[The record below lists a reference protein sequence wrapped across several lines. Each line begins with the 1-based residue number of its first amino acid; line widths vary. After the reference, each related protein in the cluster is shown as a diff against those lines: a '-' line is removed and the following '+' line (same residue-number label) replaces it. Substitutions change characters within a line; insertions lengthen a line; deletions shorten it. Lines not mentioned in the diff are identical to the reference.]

1 MKYSIVLLL
10 CAFTA
15 PAIADVT
22 DWSSALK
29 GIASGDA
36 HWIEQAPALAAVA
49 DGDQAQQLEDALAA
63 ALTTNTDA
71 TLKTLRTIDAGK
83 WPHMVGSDIICT
95 PPLEK
100 SPAKIDAFYQLTR
113 QALLETIDGAHCLW
127 ILEATMEEFK
137 AEKARRA
144 K

>member
-10 CAFTA
+10 SAFTA
-15 PAIADVT
+15 PAIAGVT
-22 DWSSALK
+22 DWSLALK

-49 DGDQAQQLEDALAA
+49 DGNQAQQLEDALAA
-63 ALTTNTDA
+63 ALT
-71 TLKTLRTIDAGK
+71 TLRTIDAGK

-100 SPAKIDAFYQLTR
+100 SPAEIDAFYQLTR
-113 QALLETIDGAHCLW
+113 QALLENIDGAHCLW